1 MNYTEEILNSF
12 NDINMNYMN
21 YNMSVIHL
29 NIRSL
34 RKNFLPFLTNISKI
48 INKIQLIVLT
58 ETNICDDENQYYFID
73 GFNAIFRNRESRG
86 GGIAV
91 YIRKDTQFEEKTI
104 EMESTEAMQITI
116 TTTNNKKTT
125 VIPIYRPPNKNIR
138 TFLIELEKLISAID
152 RQYNIIF
159 LGDINIDLMK
169 QTITT
174 TNYMN
179 ILLSYGLHNMINK
192 ITREDNKSSTCIDHI
207 FCRWDKNLLHAH
219 AAVIKIDLSD
229 HFAILGCVNE
239 NEFNSNKK
247 RNTETAKTS
256 LNNYKVSND
265 IKNID

>member
-34 RKNFLPFLTNISKI
+34 RKNFLPFLINISKI

-116 TTTNNKKTT
+116 TTTNNKKNNGYT
-125 VIPIYRPPNKNIR
+125 
-138 TFLIELEKLISAID
+138 
-152 RQYNIIF
+152 
-159 LGDINIDLMK
+159 
-169 QTITT
+169 
-174 TNYMN
+174 N
-179 ILLSYGLHNMINK
+179 IL
-192 ITREDNKSSTCIDHI
+192 STKQKY
-207 FCRWDKNLLHAH
+207 KNFF
-219 AAVIKIDLSD
+219 D
-229 HFAILGCVNE
+229 
-239 NEFNSNKK
+239 
-247 RNTETAKTS
+247 
-256 LNNYKVSND
+256 
-265 IKNID
+265 